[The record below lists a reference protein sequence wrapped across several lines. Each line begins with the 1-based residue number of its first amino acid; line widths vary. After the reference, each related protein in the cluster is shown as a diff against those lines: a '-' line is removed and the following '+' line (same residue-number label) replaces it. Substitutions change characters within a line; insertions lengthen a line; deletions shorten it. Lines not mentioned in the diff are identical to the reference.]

1 MQWNGELA
9 IGLAAA
15 LGAGLLIGI
24 ERERRKGSGAG
35 RALAGV
41 RTFALAAL
49 GGALAEVTGRPELV
63 VLGGVLIVLLAVI
76 AYFRQRSPDPG
87 VTTELALFV
96 TFLLGVRAIAAPA
109 EAAAGAVV
117 VAALLFARQRLHRFS
132 TELLSAAE
140 IRDALLLAGAALV
153 VLPLVPVAPV
163 AWLGGL
169 DPRRLWLLVIL
180 LMAVQAAGYVAW
192 RVLGVRRGLAVSGL
206 VSGFV
211 SSTATIA
218 TLGARAREAPA
229 IARACLCGALCS
241 TVATPIEIALIALA
255 VLPAA
260 LPRLAW
266 PLAAAALVALAA
278 AALAWSR
285 GDRSEPAVP
294 PGRAFR
300 TRQTLVFALLLGG
313 TTAVVGLAN
322 AHFGR
327 AGTVFGV
334 ALAGFADAHAAA
346 ASVLALGR
354 AGQLPQG
361 DLAPFVLLGFTA
373 NSISRAVVACF
384 AGGWRYGLPIAAGL
398 VVIVA
403 AAWVALV
410 LG

>member
-169 DPRRLWLLVIL
+169 DPRRLWLLLIL

-192 RVLGVRRGLAVSGL
+192 RVLGARRGLAVSGL

-218 TLGARAREAPA
+218 ALGGRAREAPEL
-229 IARACLCGALCS
+229 ARACLCGALCS
-241 TVATPIEIALIALA
+241 TVATPIEIGLIALA
-255 VLPAA
+255 MLPSA
-260 LPRLAW
+260 LPRLAA
-266 PLAAAALVALAA
+266 PLIAAALVALAA

-285 GDRSEPAVP
+285 DDRSAPAVP

-300 TRQTLVFALLLGG
+300 MSQTLLVALLLGG
-313 TTAVVGLAN
+313 ATAVVGIAN
-322 AHFGR
+322 ARFGR
-327 AGTVFGV
+327 AGTGFGV
-334 ALAGFADAHAAA
+334 AFAGFADAHAAA

-354 AGQLPQG
+354 AGQLPQTG
-361 DLAPFVLLGFTA
+361 LAPFVLVGFTA
-373 NSISRAVVACF
+373 NSASRAVVACL

-398 VVIVA
+398 AGIVA
-403 AAWVALV
+403 AAWAALA
-410 LG
+410 LA